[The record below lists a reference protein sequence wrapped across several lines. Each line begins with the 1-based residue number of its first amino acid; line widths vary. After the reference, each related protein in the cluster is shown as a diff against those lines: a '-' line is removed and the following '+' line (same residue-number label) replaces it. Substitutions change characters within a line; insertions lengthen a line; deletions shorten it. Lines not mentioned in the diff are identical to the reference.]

1 VSADEAHGSPLFDVR
16 DLSVEFPVRPSAFA
30 RNTGS
35 FARNTGSFAL
45 DPGALARND
54 RSITAVDRVSFR
66 IERGETLAV
75 VGESGSGKSTLG
87 RALLRL
93 VEPTRGRVLYR
104 PDPAREPRD
113 LVALSGRLL
122 REVRR
127 EWSIVFQD
135 PFSSLNPRLS
145 VGDALSEPMRV
156 HRLARAAEIDRRVEH
171 LLARVG
177 LPLAVRERHPHA
189 LSGGERQRVAIAR
202 ALALGPRFVV
212 CDEAVSALDASLRA
226 DILQLLADL
235 QRDLAISYLF
245 IAHDL
250 AIVRGFADRVIVMY
264 AGRIVERGEVEQI
277 FEAPAHPYTRA
288 LLAAMPAIDRAAS
301 ETLVSAPPSIV
312 AGDPPSALER
322 PSGCA
327 FHPRCPLAEARC
339 RAVEP
344 LEVTLGGGHAA
355 ACHLLDRAPSDGV
368 TARE

>member
-1 VSADEAHGSPLFDVR
+1 VDDAQGSPLFDVR
-16 DLSVEFPVRPSAFA
+16 DLAVEFPVRTGAFAWNMRALGRNTRRFERMTRAFA
-30 RNTGS
+30 RREGS
-35 FARNTGSFAL
+35 
-45 DPGALARND
+45 
-54 RSITAVDRVSFR
+54 IIAVDRVSFR

-93 VEPTRGRVLYR
+93 VEPTRGRALYR

-113 LVALSGRLL
+113 LFALSARSMHA
-122 REVRR
+122 VRK
-127 EWSIVFQD
+127 ELSIVFQD

-145 VGDALSEPMRV
+145 VGDTLSEPLRV
-156 HRLARAAEIDRRVEH
+156 HRLARGADIDREVEH

-235 QRDLAISYLF
+235 QRELAISYLF

-264 AGRIVERGEVEQI
+264 AGRIVERGTVDQI
-277 FEAPAHPYTRA
+277 FESPAHPYTRA
-288 LLAAMPAIDRAAS
+288 LLAAMPRIDRAAS
-301 ETLVSAPPSIV
+301 TSIAPSSSLVTGEPPSV
-312 AGDPPSALER
+312 LNR
-322 PSGCA
+322 PSGCS

-339 RAVEP
+339 RAVDP
-344 LEVTLGGGHAA
+344 VEVALGGGHAA
-355 ACHLLDRAPSDGV
+355 ACHLLDPAPTD
-368 TARE
+368 AFNDRE